1 MHIYCILE
9 KVSYKPTLCDSLET
23 CTMKEF
29 LSGKAFEHAS
39 FLLDYNGTE
48 IAVSQWVSPKRTRS
62 YPYARVY
69 NTMNKSKRVT
79 IIPFLKDEG
88 KDGDRDFIQWDTV
101 SFMSLLGVYVIIG
114 YYNKAEKSEREKQK
128 DKHKITSQEFD
139 YKYLKKKLDELD
151 AFKSDALHWNLAQL
165 ENLKEVA
172 KKARQSYLKISE
184 QTAVELHNVKGVDR
198 RIELLKKKAE
208 VFKTFSRELAASAQ
222 NREFQT
228 VQPKES
234 TIQQKAKISIKN
246 YLGGEYHLTV
256 DELIIE
262 KDSLFLIEKKHSK
275 HSDMP
280 SMEDIKDGFLKM
292 ILFSNLSQVHISGKK
307 FKHFPV
313 LGLTSE
319 KYCGRLDNC
328 SGENQDEK
336 IQKIFNEGTV
346 NGILVFLMNDSDK
359 KGQEQIL
366 ERYLK
371 KKSKMMREKIL

>member
-1 MHIYCILE
+1 
-9 KVSYKPTLCDSLET
+9 
-23 CTMKEF
+23 MKEF

-39 FLLDYNGTE
+39 FLLDYDGTE

-165 ENLKEVA
+165 ENLEEAAEKA
-172 KKARQSYLKISE
+172 KQSYLKISE
-184 QTAVELHNVKGVDR
+184 QTAVKLHNVKGINR
-198 RIELLKKKAE
+198 RIEILKKKAE

-222 NREFQT
+222 NREFRT

-234 TIQQKAKISIKN
+234 TIRQKAKISIKN

-262 KDSLFLIEKKHSK
+262 EDSLFLIEKKHSK
-275 HSDMP
+275 HSDIP

-292 ILFSNLSQVHISGKK
+292 ILFSNLSQVHINGNK

-328 SGENQDEK
+328 SGERQNEK
-336 IQKIFNEGTV
+336 IQKIFDEGTV
-346 NGILVFLMNDSDK
+346 NGVLVFLMNDSDK

-366 ERYLK
+366 
-371 KKSKMMREKIL
+371 